1 MMNNEERI
9 ETLEEQ
15 IKFLTE
21 ELIKTNREVVKI
33 VSEFKDVYNLIND
46 VSKTSVER
54 DMLLTKS
61 SLTLSNRLNHLE
73 EKLES

>member
-1 MMNNEERI
+1 MENNERI
-9 ETLEEQ
+9 EKLEKQVE
-15 IKFLTE
+15 FLTE
-21 ELIKTNREVVKI
+21 ELVKTNREVVKI